1 MIPVSLIAHNGTN
14 SPDNTSTF
22 PTTADIN
29 DSQTQYNNGDN
40 NVSTMEKHHTTH
52 NTKKTGKPNDYQN
65 TDRPTTDNSMIGNDT
80 KPKTE
85 HNTMLHLPPII
96 QNITRYK

>member
-1 MIPVSLIAHNGTN
+1 MKQLIIDKEELLDSSNEKQNNTTHHVIPVHLIAHNGTN

-29 DSQTQYNNGDN
+29 DSQTQYNNGDK

-52 NTKKTGKPNDYQN
+52 NTKKNRK
-65 TDRPTTDNSMIGNDT
+65 T
-80 KPKTE
+80 K
-85 HNTMLHLPPII
+85 
-96 QNITRYK
+96 